1 MTVLEKILSSKR
13 AELPELRHRKLP
25 VPPVNTPAVELKR
38 SDDEPLHLIC
48 EIKRR
53 SPSAGELSVALSVKA
68 RARAYS
74 HGGASMLSVL
84 CDGPF
89 FDGDYS
95 HLLEARDGCALPLLC
110 KEFVID
116 ECQLD
121 AAKAYGA
128 SAVLLIV
135 RCVGADLTRLVEASL
150 DRGLT
155 PLVEVFN
162 EDEASQALDAG
173 ATFIGVNSR
182 DLDTLVMDSARA
194 HRVVAGLPDN
204 ITVAHLSGMKTP
216 SDVQTVARG
225 RSDAALIG
233 EVLMREDDPL
243 PLLRTLAVGARELR
257 GPVRN

>member
-1 MTVLEKILSSKR
+1 MAVLEKILSSKR
-13 AELPELRHRKLP
+13 AELPELRKRKLP
-25 VPPVNTPAVELKR
+25 TPPAHVPRVELKR
-38 SDDEPLHLIC
+38 ASDEALHLIC

-53 SPSAGELSVALSVKA
+53 SPSAGELSTALSVEE
-68 RARAYS
+68 RSRAYTQ
-74 HGGASMLSVL
+74 GGASMLSVL

-89 FDGDYS
+89 FDGDFA
-95 HLLEARDGCALPLLC
+95 HLLEARQGSELPLLC

-135 RCVGADLTRLVEASL
+135 RCLGSELGRFVDEATKRELV
-150 DRGLT
+150 

-162 EDEASQALDAG
+162 EDEASHALDAG

-182 DLDTLVMDSARA
+182 DLDTLVMNSVRA
-194 HRVVAGLPDN
+194 HRVVAGLPDHV
-204 ITVAHLSGMKTP
+204 TVAHLSGMKTQA
-216 SDVQTVARG
+216 DVEEVARG

-233 EVLMREDDPL
+233 EVLMREDEPL
-243 PLLRTLAVGARELR
+243 SLLRALAEGARSKR
-257 GPVRN
+257 TGYTD